1 MANKFF
7 TVIVDQ
13 SELSTQEHHL
23 DMVAGDV
30 LIVTHWNKLGW
41 WWGVSAFDSSHSGW
55 FKSSLTQPYT
65 GELPEGAQS
74 IIDEL
79 VSLERKIPAV
89 PAQSSG
95 EEVGASANY
104 AQRVAL
110 SLQGASTNRVT
121 TRSDVVDD
129 YFDERQWLEQ
139 RNKRVKR

>member
-1 MANKFF
+1 MVKYF

-13 SELSTQEHHL
+13 SELATREHHL

-30 LIVTHWNKLGW
+30 LIVTHWNKVGW
-41 WWGVSAFDSSHSGW
+41 WWGVSAFDSAHSGW

-79 VSLERKIPAV
+79 EALDKKPEELPVSVNDGGQAE
-89 PAQSSG
+89 S
-95 EEVGASANY
+95 Y
-104 AQRVAL
+104 AQRVAI
-110 SLQGASTNRVT
+110 STHGASTSRVT
-121 TRSDVVDD
+121 ARSDVVDD
-129 YFDERQWLEQ
+129 YFDEQKWQEQ